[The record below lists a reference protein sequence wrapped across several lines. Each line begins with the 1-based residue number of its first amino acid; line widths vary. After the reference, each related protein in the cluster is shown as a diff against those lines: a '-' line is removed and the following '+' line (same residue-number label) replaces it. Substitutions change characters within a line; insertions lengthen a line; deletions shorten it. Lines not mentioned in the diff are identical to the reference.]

1 MGKMFGSNCATLP
14 TQRIIDRYMRNTCL
28 WIAWLSLTITPVR
41 GQGQDPQSFSAQANL
56 VRVPTLVRDASG
68 LAVLGLHAQDFIIED
83 DGASQTVH
91 LDEAAES
98 EPVSLM
104 IAVQCGRRAKRE
116 SGRMAGLGSMLDP
129 VLSNPDNEAAVLFF
143 DSKLNLARDFTNNS
157 DQIENDLQTM
167 PPGDGGAAILD
178 AIAYSARLLAR
189 RSEGRKLVL
198 LLIAETRDHGS
209 KFTKLDDALTL
220 IDGNNISVYALPF
233 SPYISQQLDTVR
245 GANQDEWTPVIDIL
259 AKLQDVRQAMRKN
272 IPKTLAELTGG
283 EYEMFAT
290 RNGFEDNLVSFANHL
305 HARYELSFEPKDP
318 HPGLHQIQVRLQTPG
333 KNTSVLYR
341 RTYLVAVPV
350 AAIKR

>member
-1 MGKMFGSNCATLP
+1 MQKS
-14 TQRIIDRYMRNTCL
+14 CL
-28 WIAWLSLTITPVR
+28 RLLLSLLVTAPL
-41 GQGQDPQSFSAQANL
+41 GAQDAQTFSSQANL

-68 LAVLGLHAQDFIIED
+68 LAVLGLHAQDFIVED
-83 DGASQTVH
+83 DGAPQAAH

-116 SGRMAGLGSMLDP
+116 SGRIAGLASMLDP

-143 DSKLNLARDFTNNS
+143 DSKLNLARDFTSNS
-157 DQIENDLQTM
+157 DQIENDLQTL

-178 AIAYSARLLAR
+178 AVAYSARLLSKRDSGR
-189 RSEGRKLVL
+189 RLVL

-233 SPYISQQLDTVR
+233 SPYISQQLDDVR
-245 GANQDEWTPVIDIL
+245 ATNKDEWAPVIDIRG
-259 AKLQDVRQAMRKN
+259 KLEDLHQAMRKN

-283 EYEMFAT
+283 EYELFAT
-290 RNGFEDNLVSFANHL
+290 RNGFEDDLVSFANHL

-318 HPGLHQIQVRLQTPG
+318 HAGLHQIQVRLRTPV
-333 KNTSVLYR
+333 KDTSVLYR
-341 RTYLVAVPV
+341 RTYLVAAPGEQ
-350 AAIKR
+350 

>member
-1 MGKMFGSNCATLP
+1 
-14 TQRIIDRYMRNTCL
+14 MRNTCL
-28 WIAWLSLTITPVR
+28 WIAWLSLTIAPVS
-41 GQGQDPQSFSAQANL
+41 GQDQQSFSAQANL
-56 VRVPTLVRDASG
+56 VRVPTLVRDAGG

-83 DGASQTVH
+83 DGAPQAVH

-104 IAVQCGRRAKRE
+104 IAVQCGRSAKRE
-116 SGRMAGLGSMLDP
+116 SGRMSGLASMLDP

-178 AIAYSARLLAR
+178 AIAYSARLLAKRDPGR
-189 RSEGRKLVL
+189 RLVL

-220 IDGNNISVYALPF
+220 VDANNVSVYALPF
-233 SPYISQQLDTVR
+233 SPYISQQLDSAR
-245 GANQDEWTPVIDIL
+245 GTNKDEWSPVIDIRE
-259 AKLQDVRQAMRKN
+259 KLEDVYQAMRKN

-283 EYEMFAT
+283 EYELFAT
-290 RNGFEDNLVSFANHL
+290 RNGFEDGLVSFANHL
-305 HARYELSFEPKDP
+305 HARYELSFEPKEP
-318 HPGLHQIQVRLQTPG
+318 HAGLHQIRVRLRTPG
-333 KNTSVLYR
+333 KDSSVLYR
-341 RTYLVAVPV
+341 RTYLVAAPGEQ
-350 AAIKR
+350 